1 MKILPER
8 QLCFAAFLDPGIED
22 IADLR
27 TAVSEAVTNCIV
39 HAYRGTEGIIEIT
52 ARILNDNEIYIRIK
66 DKGCGIPDVKR
77 AMEPLY
83 TTAPCEE
90 RAGLGFAVMES
101 FMDKLTVKSTVGKG
115 TVVTM
120 RKSWGRQMNK
130 PLPEENLG
138 LVHLCANRF
147 RGRGIEYDDL
157 YSAGCIGL
165 LKAAE
170 AFDCER
176 GVKFS
181 TYAVPVILGEIKR
194 LFRDGGTVK
203 VSRSLKELSLKAVRV
218 RDEMSKEL
226 GREPTLSELGKKL
239 DTDECAIAEA
249 LSVSLPP
256 VSLTDS
262 SEEGGGQIDVAAP
275 SPDIEI
281 GDTVAFAVRFWK

>member
-1 MKILPER
+1 
-8 QLCFAAFLDPGIED
+8 
-22 IADLR
+22 
-27 TAVSEAVTNCIV
+27 
-39 HAYRGTEGIIEIT
+39 
-52 ARILNDNEIYIRIK
+52 
-66 DKGCGIPDVKR
+66 
-77 AMEPLY
+77 
-83 TTAPCEE
+83 
-90 RAGLGFAVMES
+90 
-101 FMDKLTVKSTVGKG
+101 
-115 TVVTM
+115 
-120 RKSWGRQMNK
+120 MNK

-239 DTDECAIAEA
+239 DTDECAVAEA

-281 GDTVAFAVRFWK
+281 GDTVALRQVLEMMEPKDRELIFLRYYKNFTQSAAAQKLGMTQVQVSRREKKLLTFMREQLMK

>member
-1 MKILPER
+1 
-8 QLCFAAFLDPGIED
+8 
-22 IADLR
+22 
-27 TAVSEAVTNCIV
+27 
-39 HAYRGTEGIIEIT
+39 
-52 ARILNDNEIYIRIK
+52 
-66 DKGCGIPDVKR
+66 
-77 AMEPLY
+77 
-83 TTAPCEE
+83 
-90 RAGLGFAVMES
+90 
-101 FMDKLTVKSTVGKG
+101 
-115 TVVTM
+115 
-120 RKSWGRQMNK
+120 MNK

-281 GDTVAFAVRFWK
+281 GDTVALRQVLEMMESKDRELIFLRYYKNFTQSSAAQKLGMTQVQVSRREKKLLTFMREQLMK